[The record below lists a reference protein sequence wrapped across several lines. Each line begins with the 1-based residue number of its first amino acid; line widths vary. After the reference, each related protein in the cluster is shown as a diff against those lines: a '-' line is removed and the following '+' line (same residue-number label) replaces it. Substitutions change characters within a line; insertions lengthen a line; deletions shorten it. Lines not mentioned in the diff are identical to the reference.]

1 MCFVDTTVVNSC
13 SQKVDEPSVNRMCH
27 LILKVKACM
36 DQFCEGLETLGVG
49 SIVRKNPSVLRLFFV
64 FNEVPIDAGKS
75 YCMP

>member
-1 MCFVDTTVVNSC
+1 MKDDIVSTLLDY
-13 SQKVDEPSVNRMCH
+13 H

-49 SIVRKNPSVLRLFFV
+49 SIVRKNPSVLRQFFV